1 MGRPAKNAGAV
12 RFATGAVS
20 KNRSTPLSTVAS
32 NKRGCATRKENGALA
47 SATGE
52 GERKLKSSRSAENQQ
67 QRKKRQTRRCLY
79 KTESQHG
86 GHDVENNASLLEVQN
101 LYGEYDDENNY
112 GKGHNVHS
120 SRHCRK

>member
-1 MGRPAKNAGAV
+1 VKASRGVGRPSKNAGVV

-20 KNRSTPLSTVAS
+20 KNRSTPLSAVAS
-32 NKRGCATRKENGALA
+32 NKRGCATRKENSTLA

-52 GERKLKSSRSAENQQ
+52 GERKLKPSR
-67 QRKKRQTRRCLY
+67 TRRALY
-79 KTESQHG
+79 KTEPKHG
-86 GHDVENNASLLEVQN
+86 EHDAENNSSLLEVQN

-112 GKGHNVHS
+112 GKGRSVHS